1 MAYPAVSLPKGLDE
15 GPYLEAWPVSP
26 EEVRRLAEP
35 LRSLIPLPLPLLP
48 GTDFGPLVGK
58 ARGRFGD
65 FRWSNLCTPLVS
77 CRALERL
84 KELGVKG
91 LVGVKPQIALTSK
104 GPFDYVELHI
114 EPYAQLDPS
123 CLTKDSSEPCPRC
136 GISRGVL
143 IDEDLGGSPVVLQ
156 RSLPPEKD
164 LVRVVEMEG
173 CVLATERF
181 VEAALRLRLADI
193 VLDEVRTV

>member
-1 MAYPAVSLPKGLDE
+1 
-15 GPYLEAWPVSP
+15 
-26 EEVRRLAEP
+26 
-35 LRSLIPLPLPLLP
+35 
-48 GTDFGPLVGK
+48 
-58 ARGRFGD
+58 
-65 FRWSNLCTPLVS
+65 
-77 CRALERL
+77 
-84 KELGVKG
+84 
-91 LVGVKPQIALTSK
+91 
-104 GPFDYVELHI
+104 
-114 EPYAQLDPS
+114 
-123 CLTKDSSEPCPRC
+123 
-136 GISRGVL
+136 L